1 MTDGFT
7 AKETDVEAVSTSVP
21 ETTNHLIEVI
31 EIVNFLL
38 QGINPAQKI
47 LPTLKHLGTI
57 LPVHFLMEFLKLP
70 SNHRLRILRPL
81 TLSRNR
87 NTLRLY
93 IP

>member
-38 QGINPAQKI
+38 QGINPAQKD
-47 LPTLKHLGTI
+47 LPH
-57 LPVHFLMEFLKLP
+57 P
-70 SNHRLRILRPL
+70 SGPPPIFIEPNTHRSLAAKTDIAPL
-81 TLSRNR
+81 QRNR
-87 NTLRLY
+87 INRQFTHDKG
-93 IP
+93 PSQ